1 LEIRSAQKVAWDNKI
16 TKGFNTTDVPLEFCL
31 LQGEI
36 TEAFQAWR
44 RRQDDFG
51 EELADVALYLLSIAE
66 MNGIDLQTEI
76 ENKIRKNKAR
86 AYERD
91 PDSGV
96 MRRVRHTTGRD
107 DPSHE
112 FTGLPS

>member
-1 LEIRSAQKVAWDNKI
+1 MAWDNKI

-44 RRQDDFG
+44 RSQDDLG

-66 MNGIDLQTEI
+66 MNGIDLQAEV
-76 ENKIRKNKAR
+76 EQKIRKNKDR
-86 AYERD
+86 VYERD
-91 PDSGV
+91 ETSGTMV
-96 MRRVRHTTGRD
+96 RVRDGVASRNHAD
-107 DPSHE
+107 
-112 FTGLPS
+112 

>member
-1 LEIRSAQKVAWDNKI
+1 MAWDNKI

-44 RRQDDFG
+44 RRQDDLG

-66 MNGIDLQTEI
+66 MNGIDLQAEV
-76 ENKIRKNKAR
+76 EQKIRKNKTR
-86 AYERD
+86 VYERD
-91 PDSGV
+91 EKSGT
-96 MRRVRHTTGRD
+96 MARVREGSHTASRV
-107 DPSHE
+107 E
-112 FTGLPS
+112 

>member
-1 LEIRSAQKVAWDNKI
+1 LDIRSIQKMAWDNKI

-44 RRQDDFG
+44 GRQDDLG

-66 MNGIDLQTEI
+66 MNGIDLQAEV
-76 ENKIRKNKAR
+76 ELKIRKNEAR
-86 AYERD
+86 VYERD
-91 PDSGV
+91 GTSGAMV
-96 MRRVRHTTGRD
+96 RVSEKSASHT
-107 DPSHE
+107 PA
-112 FTGLPS
+112 P